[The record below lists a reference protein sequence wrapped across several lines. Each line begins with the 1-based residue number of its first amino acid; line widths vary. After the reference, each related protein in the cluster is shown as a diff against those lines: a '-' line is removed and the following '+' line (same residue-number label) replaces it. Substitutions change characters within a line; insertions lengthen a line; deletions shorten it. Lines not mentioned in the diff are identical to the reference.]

1 MKKLILL
8 EVYLGPCRTFMM
20 ECFAKKVRSN
30 TVVLWR
36 FGSSIFFLTILT
48 KIYQFQVLRFI
59 LFELM
64 LFESSFFSV
73 YITFN
78 FSFSLKISG
87 GGLDDVSTQSHATEL
102 HHLMAYARLVF
113 FVNKLT
119 KSISLL
125 N

>member
-8 EVYLGPCRTFMM
+8 EVYLGPCRTYMM

-30 TVVLWR
+30 TVLLWR

-48 KIYQFQVLRFI
+48 KIYPFQVLRFI

-87 GGLDDVSTQSHATEL
+87 GRLDDVSTQSLAMEL

>member
-30 TVVLWR
+30 TVLLWR

-48 KIYQFQVLRFI
+48 KIYPFQVLRFI

-78 FSFSLKISG
+78 FSFSLKISS
-87 GGLDDVSTQSHATEL
+87 GGLDDVSTQSLATEL

>member
-8 EVYLGPCRTFMM
+8 EVYLGPCRTYMM

-30 TVVLWR
+30 TVLLWR
-36 FGSSIFFLTILT
+36 FDSSIFFLTILT
-48 KIYQFQVLRFI
+48 KIYPFQVLRFI

-87 GGLDDVSTQSHATEL
+87 GRLDDVSTQSLAMEL